1 MARSFL
7 TQTIAVWQATH
18 FVWRRLRWSAIPHPL
33 DYFLLC
39 PLSPPPSLLA
49 LRRPQSPQ
57 STGSMALSATACF
70 TSFDLLF

>member
-18 FVWRRLRWSAIPHPL
+18 FVWRRLRWSATPHP
-33 DYFLLC
+33 LC